1 MSTRYDIDM
10 KICMQAKFWTWK
22 QNLSSDFDIDKNS
35 ASFRQ
40 FFAKMPN
47 FRDMLKNRDTNVKID
62 I

>member
-1 MSTRYDIDM
+1 MSTKYGIDM

-40 FFAKMPN
+40 FLQERLILEK
-47 FRDMLKNRDTNVKID
+47 RLKIEIRM
-62 I
+62 